1 MEYIVFVI
9 VRLARALI
17 FGLEIAMLL
26 RAVLSW
32 LPLDEENRLV
42 GWLYCITE
50 PIIAPVRALFDKMG
64 WFSDL
69 PLDMPFFF
77 TYILLS
83 VASFLI

>member
-17 FGLEIAMLL
+17 FCLEIAMLL
-26 RAVLSW
+26 RAILSW
-32 LPLDEENRLV
+32 LPINEENRFA
-42 GWLYCITE
+42 GWLYFITE

-69 PLDMPFFF
+69 PLDMPFLF
-77 TYILLS
+77 TYLLLS
-83 VASFLI
+83 LASFLI